1 MTTYFKMSILI
12 TGIYGQQQP
21 KTLQGQS
28 EGHKNRRFALVF
40 VPLLAA
46 LVLRS
51 YETSSDDFI
60 MALGGAY
67 FLYEGY
73 KPLPAKDSLLQF
85 SGNIS
90 FIGECKSIRRG
101 GNKQRIKS
109 SNEENEF
116 A

>member
-12 TGIYGQQQP
+12 TGIHGQQQP
-21 KTLQGQS
+21 KALQGQS

-60 MALGGAY
+60 MALGWGL
-67 FLYEGY
+67 F
-73 KPLPAKDSLLQF
+73 SL
-85 SGNIS
+85 
-90 FIGECKSIRRG
+90 RRL
-101 GNKQRIKS
+101 
-109 SNEENEF
+109 
-116 A
+116 